1 MIPNELE
8 GIPANFPATDDY
20 SIVIITGKSIRSQHF
35 ALRVIEEFGDLVKC
49 WYECDHSVSA
59 EFAEGG
65 GPGGKGIKELL
76 REAYKESSRYKRV
89 GGRLGQLR
97 ALFRVLK
104 FRYFWRKYLDKNAAA
119 ERKIFSDEV
128 KRLRSEIGREPRKV
142 HPRDVNTP
150 EFIGHLKDVDPYF
163 LLTLGGPLYSAQLL
177 DVPRGV
183 PINQHA
189 GHSPDLK
196 GSNTVHWALY
206 RHQLQ
211 YVSNTVHITTTGAD
225 SGPIL
230 RRSNP
235 CLMPTDDPAI
245 IVCRV
250 VAVGTALM
258 IEVVRDI
265 ITGKDVKIF
274 PQPIGVGETYLGRDV
289 RAHMFDSLKHDISGG
304 WLSDEL
310 VRLRDW

>member
-8 GIPANFPATDDY
+8 GIPANLPATDDY
-20 SIVIITGKSIRSQHF
+20 SIVIITGKSVRSQHF
-35 ALRVIEEFGDLVKC
+35 GLRVIEEFGDLVTC
-49 WYECDHSVSA
+49 WYECDRSVSP
-59 EFAEGG
+59 EFAEGF
-65 GPGGKGIKELL
+65 GPGGKSVKELL
-76 REAYKESSRYKRV
+76 REAYKDSVRYKRV
-89 GGRLGQLR
+89 GGRLGQFR
-97 ALFRVLK
+97 ALFRALK

-119 ERKIFSDEV
+119 EKKMFCDEV

-142 HPRDVNTP
+142 HPNDVNTP
-150 EFIGHLKDVDPYF
+150 EFIEHLKDQNPYF
-163 LLTLGGPLYSAQLL
+163 LLTLGGPLYSEKILN
-177 DVPRGV
+177 VPRGA

-189 GHSPDLK
+189 GHSPDLR

-206 RHQLQ
+206 HHQLQ
-211 YVSNTVHITTTGAD
+211 YISNTVHITTTGAD

-235 CLMPTDDPAI
+235 CLMPTDDPAT

-265 ITGKDVKIF
+265 IAGKDVKIF

-289 RAHMFDSLKHDISGG
+289 RAHMLDSLKHDISVG
-304 WLSDEL
+304 WLRDEL